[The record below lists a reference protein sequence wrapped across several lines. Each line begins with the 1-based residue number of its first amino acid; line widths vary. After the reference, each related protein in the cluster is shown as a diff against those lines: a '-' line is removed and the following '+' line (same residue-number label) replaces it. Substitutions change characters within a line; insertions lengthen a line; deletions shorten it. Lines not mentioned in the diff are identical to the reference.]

1 MKDFITSSNVSF
13 NWIERLSQLSNFTL
27 YVSDCFWTLKTDDF
41 YEFYYN
47 PRMFMGNIASDKMPN
62 IVLQRIKQYSAIF
75 NKGDIFYEHI
85 PDNKLRPT
93 NIRFRQIERDMRIGN
108 WFHAQGQNY
117 ATWKGLFICDD
128 MYVENLE
135 RVCSIHDIKGG
146 IVYDMIRM
154 GCQSRTPYYIKSLYD
169 LSIFEGVNMKEYT
182 LPPSEDKEWD
192 ANQWK
197 NSFNYLSEY
206 ARKGDGLAMQ
216 EIRNMRADVFKNTIA
231 IVRKGQYV
239 LNGINYTFSNADT
252 LHMINDTCF
261 YDRAFDGFDCP
272 SLDIST
278 IYFVE
283 NSDCLTTAKNLQDK
297 GYNVA
302 VLNMASRRNPGGGV
316 LGGAGAQEEN
326 LFRRTNLFQSMY
338 QFADYAN
345 MYGLN
350 ARKEQYPL
358 ERNFGGIYT
367 PDAIVFRGEEKSGYP
382 LLGQDSFYM
391 SFISVPAINRPN
403 MKDATHLADDMI
415 EGTKNKMRTIL
426 RIGLIHGHDAL
437 VLGAL
442 GCGAFCNPPS
452 HIAQLFHEVFEEP
465 EFKNKYRLI
474 CFAILDDHNAN
485 RRHNPEGNYIPF
497 KREFS

>member
-1 MKDFITSSNVSF
+1 MKDFITSNNVPF
-13 NWIERLSQLSNFTL
+13 NWVERLRQLDDYTL
-27 YVSDCFWTLKTDDF
+27 FVSDCFWTLKTDGF

-47 PRMFMGNIASDKMPN
+47 PRMFMGKIASDKMPDL
-62 IVLQRIKQYSAIF
+62 VLHRIKQCSAIF
-75 NKGDIFYEHI
+75 SKGDIFYDHL
-85 PDNKLRPT
+85 PDNTLRPT
-93 NIRFRQIERDMRIGN
+93 YIRFRKIERDMRIGN

-117 ATWKGLFICDD
+117 ATWKGRFICDD

-135 RVCSIHDIKGG
+135 RECSIHDINGG

-169 LSIFEGVNMKEYT
+169 LSIFEGVDIKKDLVDNGW
-182 LPPSEDKEWD
+182 SI
-192 ANQWK
+192 NQWK
-197 NSFNYLSEY
+197 DDFIFLSEK
-206 ARKGDGLAMQ
+206 ARNGDGLAMQ
-216 EIRNMRADVFKNTIA
+216 KIRNMRTDVFKNTVA
-231 IVRKGQYV
+231 IVKQGQYV
-239 LNGINYTFSNADT
+239 LNGINYTFSNVDT
-252 LHMINDTCF
+252 QHMINDTCF
-261 YDRAFDGFDCP
+261 YERAFDVSVYP

-278 IYFVE
+278 TYSVE

-302 VLNMASRRNPGGGV
+302 VLNMASRQNPGGGV

-338 QFADYAN
+338 QFAEYAN
-345 MYGLN
+345 KYGLK
-350 ARKEQYPL
+350 ARTEQYPL

-367 PDAIVFRGEEKSGYP
+367 PDAIVFRGEERLGYP
-382 LLGQDSFYM
+382 LLGQESFRM

-403 MKDATHLADDMI
+403 LKDATHLADDMI

-426 RIGLIHGHDAL
+426 RIGLSHGHDAL

-474 CFAILDDHNAN
+474 CFAILDDHNAHK
-485 RRHNPEGNYIPF
+485 RHNPEGNYIPF